1 MKKQRV
7 NEKWRRKEEK
17 FFQQIASRVSR
28 LLKSEG
34 EDAVIEYME
43 GLRKKGIIGDWQLH
57 ITIYGQ
63 VLSIVGVFGKYQF
76 VVGEIGDG
84 GVRSS

>member
-17 FFQQIASRVSR
+17 CFQQIASRVSR

-43 GLRKKGIIGDWQLH
+43 ELRKKGIIRKWQLH

-63 VLSIVGVFGKYQF
+63 VLSIVGDFGRYQF